1 MTSPEGTAP
10 AAAGDIPF
18 VSGARPPGEGG
29 HFEEFSAHPA
39 YFLLRAYRECG
50 ELAEFDMGGMNTV
63 LMVGPEA
70 HEAVFRADDVK
81 VSAREAYQFMV
92 PIFGKGIQYGAPLD
106 IERQQLRMHSRGLAS
121 EKMNFYAPVI
131 AQEARDW
138 IAGWGDSGEMDFY
151 EGFADLTIKT
161 STHCL
166 LGPEFRYSLT
176 DEFASLYHTLGAAA
190 DAGGLQDPGAKK
202 AAYEAR
208 DQARARL
215 EELITERVDKRR
227 ESGKVE
233 PDLLQVYMDATY
245 ADGSHLTTSEI
256 AGMIVW
262 FMFAGHHTSANT
274 AAWVLVEL
282 ARNPELA
289 QAVVAEID
297 RTLEATS
304 GEFDLKSL
312 RRMSITEGFIRETLR
327 VHPPLNTLTRRV
339 IEDFEYKGHIIEKGK
354 NVMLSPY
361 VAHRLEAEFPDAEKF
376 DPYRPNPENPFA
388 LIPFGGGQRKC
399 VGNAF
404 AMLQV
409 KVIFAVLLEE
419 YEFELAGPPDTYA
432 EIMPSLILRPSDP
445 CVLKYRRRNKQGSA

>member
-1 MTSPEGTAP
+1 MSQSEHS
-10 AAAGDIPF
+10 IPF
-18 VSGARPPGEGG
+18 VSGAKTAAQGG
-29 HFEEFSAHPA
+29 HFEEFSQHPA
-39 YFLLRAYRECG
+39 YFLTRAHAECG
-50 ELAEFDMGGMNTV
+50 ELAEFDMGGTRTV

-70 HEAVFRADDVK
+70 HEAVFREDDIK

-92 PIFGKGIQYGAPLD
+92 PIFGQGIQYGAPLD

-121 EKMNFYAPVI
+121 EKMNHYAPII
-131 AQEARDW
+131 AKEARDW
-138 IAGWGDSGEMDFY
+138 IAEWGESGEFDFY

-166 LGPEFRYSLT
+166 LGAEFRYSLT

-190 DAGGLQDPGAKK
+190 DAGGLQDPGARKG
-202 AAYEAR
+202 AYDAR
-208 DQARARL
+208 DKARARL
-215 EELITERVDKRR
+215 EELITERVERR
-227 ESGKVE
+227 RLAGEVH

-245 ADGSHLTTSEI
+245 ADGSQLSTSEI

-282 ARNPELA
+282 ARYPELA
-289 QAVVAEID
+289 KTVVEEVDAVI
-297 RTLEATS
+297 AT
-304 GEFDLKSL
+304 GNQFDMKVL
-312 RRMSITEGFIRETLR
+312 RRMSALEGFIRETLR

-339 IEDFEYKGHIIEKGK
+339 VEPFEYKGHIIDKGK
-354 NVMLSPY
+354 NVMLCPY
-361 VAHRLEAEFPDAEKF
+361 VAHRLESSFENALEFQPD
-376 DPYRPNPENPFA
+376 RPAPDNPFA

-404 AMLQV
+404 AILQV
-409 KVIFAVLLEE
+409 KVIFSVLLSE
-419 YEFELAGPPDTYA
+419 YEFELAGPPGEYA

-445 CVLKYRRRNKQGSA
+445 CVLRYRRRAPGKSTQVQ

>member
-1 MTSPEGTAP
+1 MTSPGSTEQSPGA
-10 AAAGDIPF
+10 IPF
-18 VSGARPPGEGG
+18 VSGARSPEQGG
-29 HFEEFSAHPA
+29 HFEEFSQHPA
-39 YFLLRAYRECG
+39 YFLLRAHRECG
-50 ELAEFDMGGMNTV
+50 ELAEFDMGGRNTV

-70 HEAVFRADDVK
+70 HEAVFREDDLK

-121 EKMNFYAPVI
+121 EKMNHYAPVI

-166 LGPEFRYSLT
+166 LGAEFRYSLT
-176 DEFASLYHTLGAAA
+176 EEFAGLYHTLGAAA
-190 DAGGLQDPGAKK
+190 DAGGLQDPGAQK
-202 AAYEAR
+202 AAYDAR
-208 DQARARL
+208 DMARARL

-227 ESGKVE
+227 ASGDVQ

-245 ADGSHLTTSEI
+245 SDGRHLSTSEI
-256 AGMIVW
+256 AGMVVW

-282 ARNPELA
+282 ARHPELA
-289 QAVVAEID
+289 SEVVQEIN
-297 RTLEATS
+297 RTMEATG
-304 GEFDLKSL
+304 GEFDLRSL
-312 RRMSITEGFIRETLR
+312 RRMSLTDGFVRETLR

-339 IEDFEYKGHIIEKGK
+339 MEDFEYKGHIIERGK

-361 VAHRLEAEFPDAEKF
+361 VAHRLEDQFPNAETF

-409 KVIFAVLLEE
+409 KVIFAVLLSD
-419 YEFELAGPPDTYA
+419 YEFELAGPPGSYA

-445 CVLKYRRRNKQGSA
+445 CILKYRRRRQ

>member
-1 MTSPEGTAP
+1 MFLERSMSNG
-10 AAAGDIPF
+10 IPF
-18 VSGARPPGEGG
+18 VSGGKSPQEGG
-29 HFEEFSAHPA
+29 HFEEFSQHPA
-39 YFLLRAYRECG
+39 FFLMRAWRECG
-50 ELAEFDMGGMNTV
+50 ELAEFDMGGRNTV

-70 HEAVFRADDVK
+70 HEAVFRVDDEK

-92 PIFGKGIQYGAPLD
+92 PIFGQGVQYGAPLD

-121 EKMNFYAPVI
+121 EKMNHYAPVI
-131 AQEARDW
+131 AQETEQW
-138 IAGWGDSGEMDFY
+138 IADWGEQGEMDFY

-166 LGPEFRYSLT
+166 LGAEFRNSLT
-176 DEFASLYHTLGAAA
+176 GEFASLYHTLGAAA
-190 DAGGLQDPGAKK
+190 DAGGLQDPQAQK

-208 DQARARL
+208 DAARARL
-215 EELITERVDKRR
+215 EELITERVEQRR
-227 ESGKVE
+227 ASGEVH

-245 ADGSHLTTSEI
+245 SDGRHLSTSEI

-282 ARNPELA
+282 ARHPELA
-289 QAVVAEID
+289 REVVAEVD
-297 RTLEATS
+297 QVMGSDDAL
-304 GEFDLKSL
+304 DLRVL
-312 RRMSITEGFIRETLR
+312 RRMSVLEGFIRETLR

-339 IEDFEYKGHIIEKGK
+339 IEDFEYKGHVIEKGK
-354 NVMLSPY
+354 NVMLCPY
-361 VAHRLEAEFPDAEKF
+361 VAHRLESSFPQAETF
-376 DPYRPNPENPFA
+376 DPHRPAPDNPFA

-404 AMLQV
+404 AILQV
-409 KVIFAVLLEE
+409 KVIFSVLLHH
-419 YEFELAGPPDTYA
+419 YEFDLAGPPGSYA

-445 CVLKYRRRNKQGSA
+445 CVLRYRRRKA

>member
-1 MTSPEGTAP
+1 MTESDHQATRAEPQSTPG
-10 AAAGDIPF
+10 IPF

-29 HFEEFSAHPA
+29 HFEEFCAHPA
-39 YFLLRAYRECG
+39 YFLMRAHRECG
-50 ELAEFDMGGMNTV
+50 ELAEFDMGGINTV

-92 PIFGKGIQYGAPLD
+92 PIFGKGIQYGAPID

-121 EKMNFYAPVI
+121 EKMNHYAPVI
-131 AQEARDW
+131 AREAREW
-138 IAGWGDSGEMDFY
+138 IANWGDSGEMDFY

-166 LGPEFRYSLT
+166 LGSEFRYSLT
-176 DEFASLYHTLGAAA
+176 DEFAALYHTLGAAA
-190 DAGGLQDPGAKK
+190 DAGGLQDPNAQK
-202 AAYEAR
+202 AAYRAR
-208 DQARARL
+208 DEARARL
-215 EELITERVDKRR
+215 EELITERVNLRR
-227 ESGKVE
+227 ASGEVQ

-245 ADGSHLTTSEI
+245 ANGNHLTTSEI

-282 ARNPELA
+282 ARQRKLA
-289 QAVVAEID
+289 REMIAEVD
-297 RTLEATS
+297 ATVTS
-304 GEFDLKSL
+304 TAGEFEMKTL
-312 RRMSITEGFIRETLR
+312 RRMVFTEGFIRETLR

-339 IEDFEYKGHIIEKGK
+339 IEDFEYKGHVIPKGK
-354 NVMLSPY
+354 NVMLCPY
-361 VAHRLEAEFPDAEKF
+361 VAHRLEDHFPHAGRF
-376 DPYRPNPENPFA
+376 DPHRPNPQNPFA

-404 AMLQV
+404 AILQV
-409 KVIFAVLLEE
+409 KVIFAILLSE
-419 YEFELAGPPDTYA
+419 YEFELAGPPGTYA

-445 CVLKYRRRNKQGSA
+445 CVLKYRRRI

>member
-1 MTSPEGTAP
+1 MGDQRTS
-10 AAAGDIPF
+10 AGDKLTQGIPF
-18 VSGARPPGEGG
+18 VSGARPAEQGG
-29 HFEEFSAHPA
+29 HFEEFCAHPA
-39 YFLLRAYRECG
+39 YFLQRAYLECG
-50 ELAEFDMGGMNTV
+50 ELAEFDMGGINTV

-92 PIFGKGIQYGAPLD
+92 PIFGKGIQYGAPID

-121 EKMNFYAPVI
+121 EKMNHYAPVI
-131 AQEARDW
+131 AREVRDW
-138 IAGWGDSGEMDFY
+138 IDSWGDRGEMDFY

-166 LGPEFRYSLT
+166 LGSEFRYSLT

-190 DAGGLQDPGAKK
+190 DAAGLQDPNAQK

-208 DQARARL
+208 DTARSRL
-215 EELITERVDKRR
+215 EELISERVDLRR
-227 ESGKVE
+227 SSGAAH

-245 ADGSHLTTSEI
+245 ADGRHLSTSEI

-282 ARNPELA
+282 ARNPGLA
-289 QAVVAEID
+289 KEVVVEID
-297 RTLEATS
+297 ATMAAT
-304 GEFDLKSL
+304 GGDFDMKTL
-312 RRMSITEGFIRETLR
+312 RRMSLTEGFIREALR

-339 IEDFEYKGHIIEKGK
+339 IEDFEYKGHIIPAGK
-354 NVMLSPY
+354 NVMLSPF
-361 VAHRLEAEFPDAEKF
+361 VAHRLEDQFPNAEAF
-376 DPYRPNPENPFA
+376 DPHRPNPENPFA

-409 KVIFAVLLEE
+409 KVIFAILLSE
-419 YEFELAGPPDTYA
+419 YEFELAGPSGTYA

-445 CVLKYRRRNKQGSA
+445 CILKYRKRK

>member
-1 MTSPEGTAP
+1 MSNSGQN
-10 AAAGDIPF
+10 IPF
-18 VSGARPPGEGG
+18 VSGAKPAEQGG
-29 HFEEFSAHPA
+29 HFDEFSQHPA
-39 YFLLRAYRECG
+39 QFLTRAYEECG
-50 ELAEFDMGGMNTV
+50 ELAEFDIGGTNTV

-70 HEAVFRADDVK
+70 HEAVFRADDIK

-92 PIFGKGIQYGAPLD
+92 PIFGKGVQYGAPLD

-121 EKMNFYAPVI
+121 EKMNFYAPI
-131 AQEARDW
+131 ITKETQDW
-138 IAGWGDSGEMDFY
+138 IADWGDEGEFDFY

-190 DAGGLQDPGAKK
+190 DAGGLQDPNARKD
-202 AAYEAR
+202 AYDAR
-208 DQARARL
+208 DAARARL
-215 EELITERVDKRR
+215 EELITERIDIRR
-227 ESGKVE
+227 ESGE
-233 PDLLQVYMDATY
+233 THMDLLQVYMDATY
-245 ADGSHLTTSEI
+245 NDGTHLSTSEV

-274 AAWVLVEL
+274 AAWTLVEL
-282 ARNPELA
+282 ARHPELA
-289 QAVVAEID
+289 AEVVAEVDAVI
-297 RTLEATS
+297 AS
-304 GEFDLKSL
+304 GEQFDMKVL
-312 RRMSITEGFIRETLR
+312 RRMSKLDGFIRETLR

-354 NVMLSPY
+354 NVMLCPY
-361 VAHRLEAEFPDAEKF
+361 VAHRLESSFEDALAFKPD
-376 DPYRPNPENPFA
+376 RPLPDNPFA

-409 KVIFAVLLEE
+409 KVIFSVLLNE
-419 YEFELAGPPDTYA
+419 YEFELAGPSGEYA

-445 CVLKYRRRNKQGSA
+445 CILRYRRRVDRKGAL